1 MASNR
6 KQLAH
11 LPTGEDCASAS
22 GGPPEQML
30 EETAKRVEQ
39 EGAKREKG
47 SRQDP
52 TAPRAGRTGG
62 LGARAERPS
71 EGRQPLEQPA
81 SGPRGGKPP
90 APRACSEK

>member
-6 KQLAH
+6 KQNADMS
-11 LPTGEDCASAS
+11 GAEEDASAS
-22 GGPPEQML
+22 GEPREQML
-30 EETAKRVEQ
+30 EEAVKHVEQ
-39 EGAKREKG
+39 EGAKRVKP

-52 TAPRAGRTGG
+52 AAPRAGRTGG
-62 LGARAERPS
+62 LGTRAERPS